1 MLRSKEAEISRLTEA
16 LRANQGLQLDG
27 AKKVAKSVI
36 VVTFNVWLLSFTLGT
51 PYIEVTTP
59 AKMEAWS
66 RHAIRE
72 GRICTVSDGP
82 AKGVRWGRKHHLDN
96 QCE

>member
-1 MLRSKEAEISRLTEA
+1 MLRSKVAEISRLTEA
-16 LRANQGLQLDG
+16 LRTNQGLQLEG

-51 PYIEVTTP
+51 P

-66 RHAIRE
+66 RHAIKN
-72 GRICTVSDGP
+72 GRTCTVSDGP
-82 AKGVRWGRKHHLDN
+82 AKGVHWGRSV
-96 QCE
+96 QPGG